1 MNKRFWTMR
10 KKRAVIGLMFIS
22 PWLIGFCW
30 FYVRSLAMSV
40 MFSLSDIT
48 LNQAGGAGAGY
59 TAVFAGFKYYL
70 YAFLEHGTF
79 KQVLASSL
87 IYILVDV
94 PLIIF
99 FSLFIA
105 ILLNKKFKGRTL
117 ARIIFF
123 LPVLLNSQ
131 AINTAISMARAF
143 MLGGV
148 SPASPAMTES
158 AGMAAGGFVNA
169 AFYMEIFSEI
179 AIPEVLIDYIIGAV
193 SEINYVITASGVQII
208 IFLAALQSV
217 PGALYEVSKI
227 EGATA
232 YETFWK
238 VTLPIVSPLIVTN
251 IVYTVID
258 TFINTEIVTLS
269 YDTIFTNYNY
279 PLASVISLVSS
290 AVVCLILV
298 AACTAIS
305 KLVYYEN

>member
-1 MNKRFWTMR
+1 MKKKKFWTMR
-10 KKRAVIGLMFIS
+10 RKRAVLGLIFIS

-30 FYVRSLAMSV
+30 FYLRSLAMSV
-40 MFSLSDIT
+40 MFSLSDI
-48 LNQAGGAGAGY
+48 QIKIGEAGY
-59 TAVFAGFKYYL
+59 ESVFAGLKHYK
-70 YAFLEHGTF
+70 YAFLEHGQF
-79 KQVLASSL
+79 KEVLTSSIL
-87 IYILVDV
+87 YILVDV

-105 ILLNKKFKGRTL
+105 ILLNRKFKGRTL
-117 ARIIFF
+117 TRIIFF

-131 AINTAISMARAF
+131 AINAAISMARAF

-148 SPASPAMTES
+148 SPASPAMSEA
-158 AGMAAGGFVNA
+158 AGMGTSGSIINMTY
-169 AFYMEIFSEI
+169 YMEIFSDL

-193 SEINYVITASGVQII
+193 TQINHVITASGVQII

-258 TFINTEIVTLS
+258 TFVNTDIVTLS
-269 YDTIFTNYNY
+269 YTTVFTNYNY
-279 PLASVISLVSS
+279 PLGSVISLVSS
-290 AVVCLILV
+290 VAVCLILV
-298 AACTAIS
+298 VACTAIS